1 MSIEASVKIFGIQQ
15 TLKELNDFDK
25 VYRRQVTKDIKAAG
39 DDIVKDARSAVQHF
53 ENSEGNGA
61 PLSRMYKYSLIK
73 GRSVFWTTSKV
84 QAGYLTKVGKR
95 GNKAKT
101 VLFKDKFDAESNPR
115 ESHSVSFKATPYEL
129 MSMQQKDVAGAI
141 FEHAGKNKTTRF
153 TETLGKEEGPAP
165 RVLQKAVDKN
175 RTNVEHTVTKIVDDV
190 MKTLNKRMVI
200 EYGN

>member
-39 DDIVKDARSAVQHF
+39 DDIVKDARSAVEHF

-84 QAGYLTKVGKR
+84 QAGYITKVG
-95 GNKAKT
+95 
-101 VLFKDKFDAESNPR
+101 KDKFDAESNPR

-141 FEHAGKNKTTRF
+141 FEHAGKNKTTKF